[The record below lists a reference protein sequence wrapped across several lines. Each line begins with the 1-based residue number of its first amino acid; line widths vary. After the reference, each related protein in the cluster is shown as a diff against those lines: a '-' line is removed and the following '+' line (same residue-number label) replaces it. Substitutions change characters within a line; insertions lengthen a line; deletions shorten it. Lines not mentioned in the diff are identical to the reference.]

1 MCGFISGSSHALSA
15 FLYLPVSVPIP
26 CSFYHYCSEIQL
38 DVKDGDF
45 TNILLLLRIVFT
57 SLGFLLFQM
66 NLRISLSNYEEL
78 SWNLEGDYIEF
89 VDCS

>member
-1 MCGFISGSSHALSA
+1 MQF
-15 FLYLPVSVPIP
+15 
-26 CSFYHYCSEIQL
+26 FYHYCSEIQL

-89 VDCS
+89 VDCSWQEATFTILILPLLLY